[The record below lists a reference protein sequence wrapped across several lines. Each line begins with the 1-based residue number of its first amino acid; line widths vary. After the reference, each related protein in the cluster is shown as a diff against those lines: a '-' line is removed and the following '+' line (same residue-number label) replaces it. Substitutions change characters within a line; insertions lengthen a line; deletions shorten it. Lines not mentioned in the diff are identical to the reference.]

1 MADLYGWDAF
11 TAGESALDLLGN
23 AIRAALSGDVFE
35 GKTRFMAR
43 ALEDAY
49 VLTATQARG
58 INNSSTTGGTGESY
72 AFRARIIGEN
82 SPHEFIPDPCDPA
95 YATDKQY
102 VNQLISMHTLFI
114 NSNQVSSQDV
124 TRGDMVAVELEM
136 GWFSYELEYGTFVD
150 LVSVEEPP
158 STAGA
163 HCASLANLHWQG
175 GETVARATSGED
187 PTLTRSTGGSSK
199 TQKLAPYVSG
209 AFTPPCPDSRKGYCE
224 NSNCA
229 DKANPNMPPD
239 HFMVLA
245 PGEGNYRGAT
255 ITSKEQMKLLK
266 DKFGIKRIWSFA
278 VDAAWGKNCSS
289 TGGHVPVEDPLT
301 TPPCKGQKVKG
312 RSSYSDLPCEKY
324 WADEL
329 GIDWK
334 QVPMH
339 RRKVPTVG
347 KSSEWSEIFQDL
359 ERGNTYVHCTHGV
372 DRAGAVS
379 ARWKWCNGW
388 GPGNDKWPDKDWSKL
403 KAALWKYT
411 KKQGGSWKI
420 VDPSD
425 EKQVKRKDTGANQ
438 WLLYDWMFG
447 KC

>member
-1 MADLYGWDAF
+1 MADLYGWDIF

-163 HCASLANLHWQG
+163 HCASLRNLHWQG
-175 GETVARATSGED
+175 AETVARASSGTD
-187 PTLTRSTGGSSK
+187 PTMTRSHGGS
-199 TQKLAPYVSG
+199 TALQKMAPYVPG
-209 AFTPPCPDSRKGYCE
+209 AAPTPPCPDSKKGYCE
-224 NSNCA
+224 NNNCA
-229 DKANPNMPPD
+229 NKANPNMPPD
-239 HFMVLA
+239 HFTEVA

-255 ITSKEQMKLLK
+255 ITSKEQMKLIQ
-266 DKFGIKRIWSFA
+266 DKFGIKTIVSLA
-278 VDAAWGKNCSS
+278 IDASWGKGCSKS
-289 TGGHVPVEDPLT
+289 GGHFPVEDAST
-301 TPPCKGQKVKG
+301 SPPCKGQKVKG

-329 GIDWK
+329 GIKWY
-334 QVPMH
+334 QVVMH
-339 RRKVPTVG
+339 RSRAPSKAEWP
-347 KSSEWSEIFQDL
+347 KIWNDLSS
-359 ERGNTYVHCTHGV
+359 GNVYFHCTHGV
-372 DRAGAVS
+372 DRTGAVT
-379 ARWKWCNGW
+379 ARWKWCNAW

-411 KKQGGSWKI
+411 KKQGGAWKT
-420 VDPSD
+420 VDPGDPKSI
-425 EKQVKRKDTGANQ
+425 ERKDTGANQ
-438 WLLYDWMFG
+438 YKLYDWMFA